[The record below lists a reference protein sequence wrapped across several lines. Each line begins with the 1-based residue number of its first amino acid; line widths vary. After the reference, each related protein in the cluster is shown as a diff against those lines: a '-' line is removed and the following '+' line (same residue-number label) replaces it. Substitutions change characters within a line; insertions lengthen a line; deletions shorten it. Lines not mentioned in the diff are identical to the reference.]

1 MENFYCITKT
11 MKNDNKRVYTFF
23 LQIQRFLHTELK

>member
-1 MENFYCITKT
+1 MENFYCISKT

-23 LQIQRFLHTELK
+23 YKYKDFYIQN